1 MVLCSGRPFSPRKIT
16 PLVLFSA
23 GETLRLHR
31 KEKRTVNDIVA
42 IEEITDRIYEIRG
55 RKVMLDRDLA
65 DLYEV
70 ETKYLKRAVKRNIER
85 FPEDFMF
92 ELTRTEMDDWRCQ
105 FGTSNSEKMGLRHP
119 PMAFTEQG
127 VASPGR

>member
-1 MVLCSGRPFSPRKIT
+1 M
-16 PLVLFSA
+16 
-23 GETLRLHR
+23 
-31 KEKRTVNDIVA
+31 NDIVA
-42 IEEITDRIYEIRG
+42 IEKITARIYEIRG

-119 PMAFTEQG
+119 PMAFTEQD
-127 VASPGR
+127 VAMLSSVLKSKRAVQANILRS

>member
-1 MVLCSGRPFSPRKIT
+1 M
-16 PLVLFSA
+16 
-23 GETLRLHR
+23 
-31 KEKRTVNDIVA
+31 NDIVA